1 MEVKMDLEK
10 EFYNRIAMSNEKQKQ
25 IDSLLEEKKLWEDS
39 AYRLLVD
46 NNFVEEYSQH
56 MLDMIC
62 AILSSQADHSSSNY
76 SKDDIEM
83 AHYVVD
89 DIKEKVFGED
99 ENIVFAEIQPYLGV
113 GYSVQYQNKIDNT
126 CWMIQLPNYM
136 FIYKNAHRTPSDV
149 LYKLAKKSHDFV
161 WDTICEAWTLCGLG
175 KEYKQLKTK

>member
-1 MEVKMDLEK
+1 MDIEK
-10 EFYNRIAMSNEKQKQ
+10 EFYNRIAMADEKQKQ
-25 IDSLLEEKKLWEDS
+25 VDVLSEEKKLWEDS

-62 AILSSQADHSSSNY
+62 TALSPQVDHSLSNY
-76 SKDDIEM
+76 SEEDIEM
-83 AHYVVD
+83 AHYTVN

-99 ENIVFAEIQPYLGV
+99 ENIVFAGIQPYLGV

-126 CWMIQLPNYM
+126 RWMIQLPNYM

-149 LYKLAKKSHDFV
+149 LYKLAKQDTSCTFV